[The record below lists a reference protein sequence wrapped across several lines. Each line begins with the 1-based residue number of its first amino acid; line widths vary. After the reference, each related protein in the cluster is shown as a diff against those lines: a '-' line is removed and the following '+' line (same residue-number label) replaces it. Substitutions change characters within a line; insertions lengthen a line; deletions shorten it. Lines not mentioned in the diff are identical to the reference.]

1 MNSLSVTHGLL
12 PHERGKDRN
21 FLHITLTFP
30 VGGDKQFC
38 NFDVPTNCIIMEPKK
53 SERAD
58 LENKKSLFLEVGLIL
73 ALIFCLIALG
83 WTSGQRRASAFDGMS
98 EEAIEEEQIPVTEEI
113 PPEQLPQ
120 PTVTD
125 LFEIV
130 QNDVVLDNDVQF
142 QDDETSEDKK
152 VEIYAPVIQA
162 QEEETEEEIFVIVED
177 MPKFKGGDINNFREW
192 VQKRVR
198 YPDIAAENGIQGR
211 VFISFVVEPNGVVS
225 NVTVTRSVDPLL
237 DEAAKEAVAASP
249 KWEPGMQRGRPV
261 RVRYSIPIIF
271 QLQ

>member
-1 MNSLSVTHGLL
+1 
-12 PHERGKDRN
+12 
-21 FLHITLTFP
+21 
-30 VGGDKQFC
+30 
-38 NFDVPTNCIIMEPKK
+38 MEPKK
-53 SERAD
+53 SPKAN
-58 LENKKSLFLEVGLIL
+58 LENKKTLFLEVGFIF
-73 ALIFCLIALG
+73 ALIFCLIALE
-83 WTSGQRRASAFDGMS
+83 WTSGQRRASAYDNMS
-98 EEAIEEEQIPVTEEI
+98 EEAIEEEQVPVTEET
-113 PPEQLPQ
+113 PPEQAPPPE

-130 QNDVVLDNDVQF
+130 ENDVVLTNDVKF
-142 QDDETSEDKK
+142 QDDETSADKQ

-198 YPDIAAENGIQGR
+198 YPELAAENGIQGR
-211 VFISFVVEPNGVVS
+211 VFISFVVEPTGSVT

-237 DEAAKEAVAASP
+237 DQAAMEAVMASP